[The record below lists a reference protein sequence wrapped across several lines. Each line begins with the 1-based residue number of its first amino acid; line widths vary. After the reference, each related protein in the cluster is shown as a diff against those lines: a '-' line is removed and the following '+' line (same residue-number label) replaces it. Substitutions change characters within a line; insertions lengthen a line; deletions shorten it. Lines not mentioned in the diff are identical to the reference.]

1 MNHINIFSFKL
12 INILVRVYW
21 LIRVYFSSRVTSNY
35 KSNTLKKREF
45 ERQSM
50 NSILDSISQ
59 PKEIQNLNLKELI
72 QLAKECR
79 HRIIEVTSQQGG
91 HLASSLG
98 TVEITVALLK
108 NFDFS
113 IDRIVWDVGHQAY
126 PYKILTDR
134 NKHFD
139 SLGKAGG
146 IKKFLSRDESSYD
159 HFGAGHAST
168 SISAALG
175 MAIGRDLQQK
185 KHRVIAIIGDG
196 AMTGGLAFEALNHN
210 GSLDKNVLV
219 IYNDNGISIDPNV
232 GAISK
237 LLTRFAS
244 SRFYNRFREETLEFA
259 EKAPFSEQLGLKTT
273 LQKLHDSAK
282 SFFSPPSMLF
292 EQLGW
297 RYFGTVDGH
306 KLPDLLNLIDHVKNL
321 DGPIVIHAITQKG
334 KGYAFAEED
343 SYKYHGVTPFEPV
356 DGKFIKKE
364 PTGNAKSFSEVF
376 GDKLDELMARDQKL
390 VVLSAAMLSGTGIVK
405 LQPKYPDRVLDVGIA
420 EGHAVTCSAGLAVAG
435 NKPFVAIY
443 STFLQRALDHI
454 IHDIAIQ
461 KLPVCFMIDR
471 AGLVGA
477 DGPTHHGLYDL
488 TYLRMIPNM
497 TIMVPRNGAELRG
510 MMEFAC
516 NYEKGPLAIRYPK
529 ASTAEVD
536 ENKSPQLEFGKA
548 YILRKGEDVAL
559 FAVGLMVDTAED
571 VADLLQAK
579 GYSTAVINARFVKP
593 LDEKMIVN
601 FGNKVKLLVSME
613 ENTRHGGFGSGV
625 LETLSE
631 NGIRV
636 PTLLIGAPD
645 RFIEQASQ
653 EEQRKAANLNAEQIF
668 MRILERIHLPAEKI
682 GNKRTGLQKIHA

>member
-1 MNHINIFSFKL
+1 MK
-12 INILVRVYW
+12 
-21 LIRVYFSSRVTSNY
+21 
-35 KSNTLKKREF
+35 
-45 ERQSM
+45 
-50 NSILDSISQ
+50 SILASISQ
-59 PKEIQNLNLKELI
+59 PKEIQNLNLKELT
-72 QLAKECR
+72 QLAAECR
-79 HRIIEVTSQQGG
+79 QRIIEVTSQRGG

-108 NFDFS
+108 NYDFS
-113 IDRIVWDVGHQAY
+113 LDRIVWDVGHQAY

-134 NKHFD
+134 NENFD

-146 IKKFLSRDESSYD
+146 IKKFLSRDESNYD

-175 MAIGRDLQQK
+175 MAIGRDLQHK
-185 KHRVIAIIGDG
+185 KHRVIAVIGDG

-210 GSLDKNVLV
+210 GSLDKNMLV

-244 SRFYNRFREETLEFA
+244 SRFYNSFREETLEFA
-259 EKAPFSEQLGLKTT
+259 DKAPFSERLGLKAT

-306 KLPDLLNLIDHVKNL
+306 NLPDLLDLFDHVKDL

-343 SYKYHGVTPFEPV
+343 SHKYHGVTPFEPV
-356 DGKFIKKE
+356 DGKFIKKKS
-364 PTGNAKSFSEVF
+364 TGNAISFSQVF
-376 GDKLDELMARDQKL
+376 GDKLGELMERDEK
-390 VVLSAAMLSGTGIVK
+390 VVVVTAAMLSGTGIVK

-420 EGHAVTCSAGLAVAG
+420 EGHAVTCSAGLATTG

-454 IHDIAIQ
+454 IHDVAIQ
-461 KLPVCFMIDR
+461 NLPVRFMLDR
-471 AGLVGA
+471 AGFVGA

-510 MMEFAC
+510 MMELAS
-516 NYEKGPLAIRYPK
+516 NYETGPLAIRYPRGN
-529 ASTAEVD
+529 TAELD
-536 ENKSPQLEFGKA
+536 EKKIPQIEYGKA
-548 YILRKGEDVAL
+548 HVLRKGQDVAL
-559 FAVGLMVDTAED
+559 FAVGSMVDTAEK
-571 VADLLQAK
+571 VADLLEEK
-579 GYSTAVINARFVKP
+579 GYSAAVVNARFVKP
-593 LDEKMIVN
+593 LDGNVIVQ
-601 FGNKVKLLVSME
+601 FAEKVKLLVSLE
-613 ENTRHGGFGSGV
+613 ENTIHGGFGSGV

-631 NGIRV
+631 QGICV
-636 PTLLIGAPD
+636 PTLQIGVPD
-645 RFIEQASQ
+645 RFIAQGSP
-653 EEQRKAANLNAEQIF
+653 EEQFQAAELSPEQISK
-668 MRILERIHLPAEKI
+668 RILERLPATVEKI
-682 GNKRTGLQKIHA
+682 DKKRIDLQKVSA

>member
-1 MNHINIFSFKL
+1 
-12 INILVRVYW
+12 
-21 LIRVYFSSRVTSNY
+21 
-35 KSNTLKKREF
+35 
-45 ERQSM
+45 M

-210 GSLDKNVLV
+210 GSLDKNVLL

-259 EKAPFSEQLGLKTT
+259 DKAPFSEQLGLKTT

-529 ASTAEVD
+529 ASTAEID

>member
-1 MNHINIFSFKL
+1 MK
-12 INILVRVYW
+12 
-21 LIRVYFSSRVTSNY
+21 
-35 KSNTLKKREF
+35 
-45 ERQSM
+45 
-50 NSILDSISQ
+50 SILASISQ
-59 PKEIQNLNLKELI
+59 PKEIQNLNLKELT
-72 QLAKECR
+72 QLAAECR
-79 HRIIEVTSQQGG
+79 QRIIEVTSQRGG

-113 IDRIVWDVGHQAY
+113 LDRIVWDVGHQAY

-134 NKHFD
+134 NENFD
-139 SLGKAGG
+139 SLGKTGG

-185 KHRVIAIIGDG
+185 KHRVIAVIGDG

-210 GSLDKNVLV
+210 GSLDKNMLV

-244 SRFYNRFREETLEFA
+244 SRFYNSFREETLEFA
-259 EKAPFSEQLGLKTT
+259 DKAPFSERLGLKAT

-306 KLPDLLNLIDHVKNL
+306 NLPDLLDLIDHVKDL

-343 SYKYHGVTPFEPV
+343 SHKYHGVTPFEPV
-356 DGKFIKKE
+356 DGKFIKNKS
-364 PTGNAKSFSEVF
+364 TGTTISFSQAF
-376 GDKLDELMARDQKL
+376 GDKLGELMERDEKV
-390 VVLSAAMLSGTGIVK
+390 VVLTAAMLSGTGIVK

-420 EGHAVTCSAGLAVAG
+420 EGHAVTCSAGLATTG

-454 IHDIAIQ
+454 IHDVAIQ
-461 KLPVCFMIDR
+461 KLPVRFMLDR
-471 AGLVGA
+471 AGFVGA

-510 MMEFAC
+510 MMELAC
-516 NYEKGPLAIRYPK
+516 NYENGPLAIRYPRGN
-529 ASTAEVD
+529 TVELD
-536 ENKSPQLEFGKA
+536 ENKSPQIEFGKA
-548 YILRKGEDVAL
+548 HVLRKGQDVAL
-559 FAVGLMVDTAED
+559 FAVGSMVDTAEE
-571 VADLLQAK
+571 VADVLEAK
-579 GYSTAVINARFVKP
+579 GFSAAVINARFVKP
-593 LDEKMIVN
+593 LDEKVIFQ
-601 FGNKVKLLVSME
+601 FGGKVKLLVSLE
-613 ENTRHGGFGSGV
+613 ENTIHGGFGSGV
-625 LETLSE
+625 LESLSE
-631 NGIRV
+631 KGMCV
-636 PTLLIGAPD
+636 PTLQIGVPD
-645 RFIEQASQ
+645 RFIAQGSP
-653 EEQRKAANLNAEQIF
+653 EEQRQATELSPEQIST
-668 MRILERIHLPAEKI
+668 RILERLPVTEKEI
-682 GNKRTGLQKIHA
+682 NKKRNDLQKVSA